1 MRRVSLAARRAQR
14 YLRRP
19 PDPPWLRLAVCVGAG
34 LLGLGIAFPLSSWTL
49 RGGPD
54 AAVAEVGESL
64 LAWSGKSGL
73 AVRDVYVEG
82 RRRTP
87 QNLLRDKL
95 GIDVGTPIFAIDP
108 AVTKHR
114 LEELGWIEQASVAR
128 LLPDGIQIRLRERQP
143 LALWQRARHFEVI
156 DSQGAVIEAALS
168 DHPEQYAHLRV
179 VVGDDAPQAAAR
191 LFALLSTEPD
201 LSGRV
206 RAATR
211 IGERRWNLHLDND
224 LDVWLPEND
233 VLGAWRLLAR
243 KARDERLLE
252 RAITLI
258 DLRFLPDRIRLQLDP
273 AALEDGDA

>member
-19 PDPPWLRLAVCVGAG
+19 PDPPWLRVAICVGAG

-49 RGGPD
+49 RGGPH
-54 AAVAEVGESL
+54 AAVAEVGDSL
-64 LAWSGKSGL
+64 LAWSGKTGL
-73 AVRDVYVEG
+73 AVLDVYVEG

-87 QNLLRDKL
+87 QNLLRDQL
-95 GIDVGTPIFAIDP
+95 GIDLGTPILAVDP
-108 AVTKHR
+108 AAAKGR
-114 LEELGWIEQASVAR
+114 LEELGWIEQASIAR
-128 LLPDGIQIRLRERQP
+128 MLPHGIQIRLRERQP
-143 LALWQRARHFEVI
+143 LALWQRDRHFEVI
-156 DSQGAVIEAALS
+156 DSHGAVIAGALS

-191 LFALLSTEPD
+191 LFALLSTEPE

-211 IGERRWNLHLDND
+211 IGERRWNLRLDND
-224 LDVWLPEND
+224 IDVWLPEHD

-243 KARDERLLE
+243 KVRDEGLLE

-258 DLRFLPDRIRLQLDP
+258 DLRFLPDRVRLRLDP

>member
-1 MRRVSLAARRAQR
+1 MRRVTLAARRAQR

-19 PDPPWLRLAVCVGAG
+19 PDPLWLRLAVCAGAG
-34 LLGLGIAFPLSSWTL
+34 LLGLSIAFPLSSWTL
-49 RGGPD
+49 RGGPG
-54 AAVAEVGESL
+54 AALEDVSDSL
-64 LAWSGKSGL
+64 LVWSGQHGF

-95 GIDVGTPIFAIDP
+95 GIGVGTPILAVDP
-108 AVTKHR
+108 AAAKER
-114 LEELGWIEQASVAR
+114 LEGLGWIEQASVAR
-128 LLPDGIQIRLRERQP
+128 LLPDGIRIRLRERQP
-143 LALWQRARHFEVI
+143 LALWQRDHHFEVI
-156 DSQGAVIEAALS
+156 DSQGAVIEGALR

-191 LFALLSTEPD
+191 LFALLSTEPE

-206 RAATR
+206 LAATR
-211 IGERRWNLHLDND
+211 IGERRWNLHLDNRV
-224 LDVWLPEND
+224 DVWLPEHD

-243 KARDERLLE
+243 KVRDENLLE

-258 DLRFLPDRIRLQLDP
+258 DLRFLPDRMRLRLDP
-273 AALEDGDA
+273 AALEDGNA